1 MLQDGVWSRFF
12 PAVEHARHLIEE
24 GAIGDVVMVQAD
36 FDALYT
42 GQVVTMAYGAD
53 AKPVDI
59 KVSGEQGGPGGAI
72 IEFADNRFA
81 VLTFIA
87 FPSEFPEVFEIVG
100 TKGRITLEQPG
111 HCPTALTVRIRQ

>member
-53 AKPVDI
+53 ANLLISK
-59 KVSGEQGGPGGAI
+59 
-72 IEFADNRFA
+72 
-81 VLTFIA
+81 
-87 FPSEFPEVFEIVG
+87 
-100 TKGRITLEQPG
+100 
-111 HCPTALTVRIRQ
+111 

>member
-1 MLQDGVWSRFF
+1 M
-12 PAVEHARHLIEE
+12 EHARHLIEE

-59 KVSGEQGGPGGAI
+59 KVSGKQGGPGGAI

-87 FPSEFPEVFEIVG
+87 FPSEFPEFLKLSAPRGVS
-100 TKGRITLEQPG
+100 P
-111 HCPTALTVRIRQ
+111 